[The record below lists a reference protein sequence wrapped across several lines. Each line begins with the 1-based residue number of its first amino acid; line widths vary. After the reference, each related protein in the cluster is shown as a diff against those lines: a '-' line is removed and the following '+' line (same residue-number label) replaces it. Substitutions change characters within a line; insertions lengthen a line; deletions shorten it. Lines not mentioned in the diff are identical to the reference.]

1 MKTARATLF
10 EQPGWQKIW
19 IGTLMS
25 NTCRHRERG
34 IPCAQVDQGGNEQ
47 RRNPKL
53 LPMLHGRAPLA
64 LTIAGGW
71 KVLAQVRWQ
80 VTAYNM
86 SLPWMKTKTG
96 NCVLN
101 TSQPSFC
108 VKIFFSLI
116 FFFFVQKY
124 RNWENQT
131 DQENN
136 QQTNKKENPHSTVT
150 EPQKLNGNF

>member
-1 MKTARATLF
+1 MCPSWPRWKWTEKEPNAAAHA
-10 EQPGWQKIW
+10 P
-19 IGTLMS
+19 
-25 NTCRHRERG
+25 
-34 IPCAQVDQGGNEQ
+34 Q
-47 RRNPKL
+47 RST
-53 LPMLHGRAPLA
+53 PLA
-64 LTIAGGW
+64 FTTAGGW

-136 QQTNKKENPHSTVT
+136 QQKRKPTQYSHRTT
-150 EPQKLNGNF
+150 EVKWKFLGFLAEWTSSHQWPLPAWLKGKCVRLWLTPAKMP